1 MLKYREVKFWLILF
15 IVFLSIEN
23 NYGQYVKL
31 SGIVRDK
38 QSDEQIPFASVK
50 FKKSGKG
57 MLTDSAGKFTF
68 LLNTA
73 TINDTLEVFS
83 VGYKVL
89 PISVGRITDSLFLT
103 CTIEVLPPV
112 YEAVVKSKYN
122 RALWFW
128 KKIMSNKFRNDK
140 KSWDNYGYEIY
151 NKLEMDLNN
160 VNKEKLSRN
169 GIIKPLKF
177 VFNYIDSNSE
187 SKPFLPIYISE
198 TLSDYYFQK
207 EPERIYE
214 KIKATKTN
222 GVENESFIKE
232 LGGTFQNVN
241 VMNNFIPV
249 FNREFISP
257 FNVNA
262 DFYYKFK
269 LADTAYLNGKRL
281 VHLFFTGK
289 RKGES
294 TFDGDCWVND
304 TLFALQ
310 RITLRPSAD
319 VNINFIEGLTL
330 LQEFKLINDT
340 TWFLYKDKFVA
351 DLAPVGNGKLGLKG
365 RKTTTYTNVVLN
377 QKNIAEQLLLNTK
390 NIQVDLM
397 PASTEL
403 SDSFWV
409 RRRHEPL
416 NKNELTVYKVLDTLN
431 KNPTYLFYKDALE
444 VLAKGTK
451 DFGKIRLGPW
461 FYWVSSNNYEGPRFR
476 FDMATNKSFSKR
488 WNFSGYLAYGVNDG
502 LFKGKAKATYLLN
515 KDLWSYISFT
525 HKDDLDNRQLYYDQL
540 GNDNIFATIFRRPN
554 IPYKFQ
560 RMQETKLDYFK
571 ETGNGL
577 SIELTAANRN
587 YTALKNLPT
596 ENGFNTIGENPF
608 GSFETSIKLRYA
620 YQERYLEDNF
630 LRRSLGST
638 KPIVEIKYTKA
649 WASIFNNQNEYHKVD
664 FSVSHLTSVAPYG
677 TLYWNV
683 FGGKI
688 FGTVPYPFLNILPGN
703 ELYYYNKYAFNLMNQ
718 FEFIGNQYAGFNVE
732 HNIGNGLFRYIPITR
747 KLKFRQFWSV
757 KGVVANLSDANK
769 QLNFTGNYL
778 YKSLNDKMYVELG
791 TGIDNI
797 LKFFRID
804 LVWRV
809 APQPMPKETIN
820 QFGVFGSFRF
830 SF

>member
-1 MLKYREVKFWLILF
+1 MFRVAQFLLILLLLLL
-15 IVFLSIEN
+15 VVEN

-68 LLNTA
+68 QLNSS
-73 TINDTLEVFS
+73 IVNDTLEVFS
-83 VGYKVL
+83 VGYKIIGI
-89 PISVGRITDSLFLT
+89 PVGIIKDSLQLT

-112 YEAVVKSKYN
+112 NEAIVKVKYN

-128 KKIMSNKFRNDK
+128 KKIMSNKFRSDK
-140 KSWDNYGYEIY
+140 KAWDNYGYEIY

-160 VNKEKLSRN
+160 VNKEKLSKN
-169 GIIKPLKF
+169 ALIKPLNF
-177 VFNYIDSNSE
+177 VFNYIDSNTE
-187 SKPFLPIYISE
+187 SKPFLPVYITE

-214 KIKATKTN
+214 KIKATKAN

-241 VMNNFIPV
+241 VMNNFIPIL
-249 FNREFISP
+249 NREFISP
-257 FNVNA
+257 FNSNA

-281 VHLFFTGK
+281 VHLFFSGK

-294 TFDGDCWVND
+294 TFDGDCWVHD
-304 TLFALQ
+304 TSFALQ

-330 LQEFKLINDT
+330 LQEFRLINDT

-351 DLAPVGNGKLGLKG
+351 DIAPIGNGKLGFKG

-377 QKNIAEQLLLNTK
+377 HKSITEQLLLNKK

-397 PASTEL
+397 PESIGY
-403 SDSFWV
+403 SDSFWIKH
-409 RRRHEPL
+409 RHEPL

-444 VLAKGTK
+444 IAAKGTK
-451 DFGKIRLGPW
+451 DFGNIRLGPW
-461 FYWVSSNNYEGPRFR
+461 FYWISTNQWEGPRFR
-476 FDMATNKSFSKR
+476 FDMATNTGFSKK
-488 WNFSGYLAYGVNDG
+488 WNFAGYLAYGVNDG
-502 LFKGKAKATYLLN
+502 LFKGKAQVKYLLN
-515 KDLWSYISFT
+515 KELWSYISLV
-525 HKDDLDNRQLYYDQL
+525 HKDDIDNQQLYYDQL
-540 GNDNIFATIFRRPN
+540 GNDNIFATVFRRPG
-554 IPYKFQ
+554 IPLKFQ
-560 RMQETKLDYFK
+560 RMRETKLEFYK
-571 ETGNGL
+571 ETGKGI
-577 SIELTAANRN
+577 SIELAALNRN

-596 ENGFNTIGENPF
+596 EDLFSAIGENPF
-608 GSFETSIKLRYA
+608 HSFETSIKLRYA

-638 KPIVEIKYTKA
+638 KPILELKYTKA
-649 WASIFNNQNEYHKVD
+649 WANIFNNVNDYQKID
-664 FSVSHLTSVAPYG
+664 FSIKHKSSVAPYG

-683 FGGKI
+683 FAGKV
-688 FGTVPYPFLNILPGN
+688 FGAVPYQFLNILPGN

-718 FEFIGNQYAGFNVE
+718 FEFIGDQYAGFNLE
-732 HNIGNGLFRYIPITR
+732 HNIGNGLFRFIPITR

-769 QLNFTGNYL
+769 QLNFKGSYL
-778 YKSLNDKMYVELG
+778 YKSLDNKMYVELG

-804 LVWRV
+804 FVWRV
-809 APQPMPKETIN
+809 APTPMPKEAIN
-820 QFGVFGSFRF
+820 QFGVYGSFRF
-830 SF
+830 TF